1 MGGRN
6 PKPIHSSMFYRRY
19 IDSVKTNGLKY
30 DVVIIT
36 SVVKPQIA
44 YAISEKR
51 QMNPFNS
58 FIHSFIHQ

>member
-1 MGGRN
+1 
-6 PKPIHSSMFYRRY
+6 MFYRRY